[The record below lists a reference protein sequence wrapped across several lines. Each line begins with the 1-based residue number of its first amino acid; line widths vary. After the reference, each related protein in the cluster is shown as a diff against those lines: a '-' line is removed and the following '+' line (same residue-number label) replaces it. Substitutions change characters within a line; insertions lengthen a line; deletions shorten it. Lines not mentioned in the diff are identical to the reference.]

1 MLLFAS
7 NLFFLGS
14 TSFDVVSFS
23 ICWLEL
29 PEECYSSS
37 DETFCSAD
45 FLEAEAESDFF
56 EAEADFLFSA
66 GEDFG
71 AYKHRLPSACS
82 LG

>member
-1 MLLFAS
+1 MPFLAS

-14 TSFDVVSFS
+14 SSFDESQFP
-23 ICWLEL
+23 IYWLEL

-45 FLEAEAESDFF
+45 ILEAEAESDFSA
-56 EAEADFLFSA
+56 AEADFLISA

-71 AYKHRLPSACS
+71 AYKHPLRSA
-82 LG
+82 